1 MRSSAGSR
9 SILAAIYSK
18 KKPYHT
24 HLKAAKATMLRRLA
38 RWLSYRNFRPKQ
50 IKQYFDLEYV
60 FRMLNTIFFG
70 GLLHDRVELKWKS
83 PVGKLDYLSRNKPIF
98 DDRRGLRAEIEIVKP
113 LTNGPW
119 TPAMMLERYN
129 ALLYGMTWA
138 FFEIY
143 CHNCVLFQ
151 QSNNRAARGRRSGYG
166 SPFERFL
173 QEVKQEANRISKGF
187 PRPWDFHIWHLC
199 SCKTF
204 DIGLSILQ
212 REETINPNFGPRVT
226 NWIIVGLT
234 SFANQKEQWSNVVIL
249 ISGRTKNDL
258 IGDHAI
264 GTNYPKI

>member
-1 MRSSAGSR
+1 MIFSRGVGQHKISRLSSTSPSFRYLRQFASSSKHCRRPVKPPLLCYHPSLCVGFGTRNFRQMRSSAGSR

-187 PRPWDFHIWHLC
+187 PRPWDFHI
-199 SCKTF
+199 
-204 DIGLSILQ
+204 
-212 REETINPNFGPRVT
+212 
-226 NWIIVGLT
+226 
-234 SFANQKEQWSNVVIL
+234 
-249 ISGRTKNDL
+249 
-258 IGDHAI
+258 
-264 GTNYPKI
+264 